1 MAGEDECY
9 EHPSYGE
16 ILERYIRLY
25 TEEYQQ
31 LLIDGTKIV
40 EIQLLLNK
48 TSDEKLRRKLQRL
61 KVRCKKRQLS
71 S

>member
-9 EHPSYGE
+9 EHPSYDE

-31 LLIDGTKIV
+31 FLIDGTKIV
-40 EIQLLLNK
+40 EIQLLLNN
-48 TSDEKLRRKLQRL
+48 TSDEKLRRKLERL
-61 KVRCKKRQLS
+61 KVRCKKRQLAS
-71 S
+71 